1 MLYIG
6 VFDLDPIDGDAAMQ
20 YHGDK
25 AEYIIQRQI
34 GYFSLIVNKP
44 DGSSEVYGCGSL
56 SNAIASIEALENG
69 EEI

>member
-6 VFDLDPIDGDAAMQ
+6 AFDLDPIDGDAAMQ
-20 YHGDK
+20 YYGEK
-25 AEYIIQRQI
+25 ASYFILREI
-34 GYFSLIVNKP
+34 GYFSLIVNRP